1 MELSSSWVQITSTE
15 GFGAL
20 LQNGGNN
27 AIQIAYATEESGIDH
42 VYSLSS
48 RNIEKFPSSENKFLF
63 ARSLKGEGTLNVQEA
78 DIGAA
83 GGGSGSSIFGKNG
96 FIDYN
101 DLGTSVTPLQLTP
114 NTWTDVPNDGAGP
127 FSNSAYTPDG
137 VGSLMDNTTGY
148 LDFSQLVEGDVI
160 QIRLDFKYTPNINN
174 AFLECRYVLGDGA
187 GEYPLLVF
195 EKRCDNGSGRP
206 YDAEKGSFMIYMGD
220 SNTQSNAGRLQVRT
234 SAAGTLVNAG
244 VAIQI
249 TRK

>member
-1 MELSSSWVQITSTE
+1 MEITSSWVQVTSTE

-27 AIQIAYATEESGIDH
+27 AIQIAYATEESGIDGI
-42 VYSLSS
+42 YSLSS
-48 RNIEKFPSSENKFLF
+48 RNIEKFPSSENKFIF
-63 ARSLKGEGTLNVQEA
+63 ARSLKGDTTLNVQEA
-78 DIGAA
+78 DIG
-83 GGGSGSSIFGKNG
+83 GVGSGSNGIFGKNG

-101 DLGTSVTPLQLTP
+101 DLSTTTTPLQMVAD
-114 NTWTDVPNDGAGP
+114 TWTDIPNDGAGP
-127 FSNSAYTPDG
+127 FSNSLYTPDG
-137 VGSLMDNTTGY
+137 VGILMDTTTGY

-160 QIRLDFKYTPNINN
+160 QVRLDFKYTPNINN

-195 EKRCDNGSGRP
+195 EKQCGRGSGRP

-220 SNTQSNAGRLQVRT
+220 PNTQNNSGKLQVRT
-234 SAAGTLVNAG
+234 SAAGTLINAG